1 VSLTSVTT
9 CVTRVPRFPAKRD
22 RTRGRRFSSATA
34 LFHESLE
41 GSQVG
46 GFLHTN
52 VVPLLACNER
62 RVVLYVGHL
71 ELAGKDIE
79 GNTERVLVREAG
91 PPARTETHKR
101 GCSQA
106 PAPTLCAPRSR
117 RRARLPAFR
126 SGLRTTCATAAS
138 V

>member
-22 RTRGRRFSSATA
+22 RSRGRRFSSATA

-41 GSQVG
+41 GSQVE

-52 VVPLLACNER
+52 VVPLLAGNER
-62 RVVLYVGHL
+62 RVLYVGDL
-71 ELAGKDIE
+71 DLAGEDIE

-117 RRARLPAFR
+117 RRARLPASR